1 MVKKLPFCKMK
12 NLECFTMTA
21 GFGNSAKF
29 EDPNLERQADD
40 RLAPFNEITRETV
53 EWTKGTIAGRNQPY
67 DKWIKQLKQFD
78 KTSKCGRV
86 WGSDYIAY
94 RLVKHI
100 GSYYRFNQRLRC
112 RTCAFNSCMS
122 LCAECFEAGNH
133 DGHDF
138 NMFHSGAGGACDCGD
153 SSVMDEKGICIHHQG
168 WDPLTVRDHI
178 DSILF
183 VDLK

>member
-1 MVKKLPFCKMK
+1 MIFTCFLNVGFGKMK

-53 EWTKGTIAGRNQPY
+53 EWTKGTIAGKNQPY

-94 RLVKHI
+94 R
-100 GSYYRFNQRLRC
+100 
-112 RTCAFNSCMS
+112 
-122 LCAECFEAGNH
+122 
-133 DGHDF
+133 
-138 NMFHSGAGGACDCGD
+138 
-153 SSVMDEKGICIHHQG
+153 
-168 WDPLTVRDHI
+168 
-178 DSILF
+178 
-183 VDLK
+183 

>member
-1 MVKKLPFCKMK
+1 
-12 NLECFTMTA
+12 MTA

-94 RLVKHI
+94 RLEQ
-100 GSYYRFNQRLRC
+100 SYY
-112 RTCAFNSCMS
+112 
-122 LCAECFEAGNH
+122 
-133 DGHDF
+133 
-138 NMFHSGAGGACDCGD
+138 
-153 SSVMDEKGICIHHQG
+153 
-168 WDPLTVRDHI
+168 I
-178 DSILF
+178 DT
-183 VDLK
+183 DLKL

>member
-1 MVKKLPFCKMK
+1 
-12 NLECFTMTA
+12 MTA

-94 RLVKHI
+94 RLEMF
-100 GSYYRFNQRLRC
+100 SNQGYTDRQDQPVLYPNNI
-112 RTCAFNSCMS
+112 TINN
-122 LCAECFEAGNH
+122 L
-133 DGHDF
+133 
-138 NMFHSGAGGACDCGD
+138 
-153 SSVMDEKGICIHHQG
+153 
-168 WDPLTVRDHI
+168 
-178 DSILF
+178 
-183 VDLK
+183 

>member
-1 MVKKLPFCKMK
+1 MRLSHSYFPEFRIEQHRDDHREDVPQFMIEKRTFCKMK

-94 RLVKHI
+94 RL
-100 GSYYRFNQRLRC
+100 
-112 RTCAFNSCMS
+112 
-122 LCAECFEAGNH
+122 E
-133 DGHDF
+133 
-138 NMFHSGAGGACDCGD
+138 MF
-153 SSVMDEKGICIHHQG
+153 
-168 WDPLTVRDHI
+168 
-178 DSILF
+178 
-183 VDLK
+183 